1 MKFSRRVFTLG
12 LCVVGVTAAS
22 FGCSDDNA
30 PSSPVSPSA
39 TPQLGSAPAAIGEI
53 QTAIDLASLGTDTV
67 NLKSTAATPASPI
80 NNEEVNSKRPPLTA
94 TNARGTYQDAT
105 FDHVFAL
112 YNVTGGG
119 MTLVETGTVAQGT
132 GSTSFHPTGDLDGNS
147 SYQWRVRPVLNGFFG
162 PWSAFASFTT
172 PAFII
177 IGVPTATYPIDGI
190 TVANLLPDFHV
201 ENGTNEGETG
211 EVIYQVQVA
220 TDSGFTTVVQEVG
233 THARSRGDTNIPLLS
248 PLEPST
254 HYWWRVRGRN
264 DGQGKT
270 AFLPGATAPGV
281 STVVGNYSA
290 AHDFFT
296 PDQATGPTTAPG
308 KGQCCPPINRL
319 DIVLDVHAATGN
331 LLNTNPTEFTRQA
344 AQCMATIDGD
354 YGIRRNDSGT
364 IGKDTIAYRVGG
376 SDNNPHS
383 TDIAVGVTTP
393 NPRLQWAD
401 HGRVG
406 GSFIAVDGSKCI
418 LGAITAR

>member
-1 MKFSRRVFTLG
+1 MST
-12 LCVVGVTAAS
+12 VVGNYSAAH
-22 FGCSDDNA
+22 D
-30 PSSPVSPSA
+30 
-39 TPQLGSAPAAIGEI
+39 
-53 QTAIDLASLGTDTV
+53 
-67 NLKSTAATPASPI
+67 
-80 NNEEVNSKRPPLTA
+80 
-94 TNARGTYQDAT
+94 
-105 FDHVFAL
+105 
-112 YNVTGGG
+112 
-119 MTLVETGTVAQGT
+119 
-132 GSTSFHPTGDLDGNS
+132 
-147 SYQWRVRPVLNGFFG
+147 FF
-162 PWSAFASFTT
+162 T

-177 IGVPTATYPIDGI
+177 IGVPTATFPIDGE
-190 TVANLLPDFHV
+190 TVANLLPDFNV
-201 ENGTNEGETG
+201 INGTNEGETG

-383 TDIAVGVTTP
+383 TDIAAGVTTP